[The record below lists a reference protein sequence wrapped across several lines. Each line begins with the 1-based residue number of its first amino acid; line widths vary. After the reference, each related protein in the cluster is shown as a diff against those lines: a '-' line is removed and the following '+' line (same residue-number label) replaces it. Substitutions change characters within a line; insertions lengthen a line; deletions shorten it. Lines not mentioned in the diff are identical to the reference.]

1 MGQGYRDLQVWHRSM
16 DLAASVYGL
25 SKTFPREDL
34 YGITSQIRRS
44 SLSVP
49 SNIAEGTGRKSAGEF
64 KQFLAIARGSN
75 YEVQTQ
81 LELAKKLKLANQPR
95 IEAALGLSQEVGKM
109 IFALIESL

>member
-1 MGQGYRDLQVWHRSM
+1 M
-16 DLAASVYGL
+16 DLAASVYEL

-95 IEAALGLSQEVGKM
+95 IEAALELSQEVGKM